1 MAGRLLFR
9 RRAHEKIKGRTS
21 QSATDNLG
29 VAMNPLKEL
38 LNYGQSFWLDY
49 IRRGLISSGELQ
61 KHIVEDGL
69 RGVTSNPAIFEKA
82 ITGSNDYAA
91 LLKQLEKEGVK
102 DAAAIF
108 ERLAAPDIQD
118 TADILRP
125 I

>member
-91 LLKQLEKEGVK
+91 LLKQLEK
-102 DAAAIF
+102 
-108 ERLAAPDIQD
+108 
-118 TADILRP
+118 
-125 I
+125 